1 MCRQIGICIYIY
13 YIYNIHILYIDVVT
27 LPLSSLVAQMV
38 EKLPVVQEA
47 QVQSLGLE
55 DPLQKGTFTHS
66 SILA

>member
-13 YIYNIHILYIDVVT
+13 YIYSIHILYIDVVT

-38 EKLPVVQEA
+38 EKLPVVQET